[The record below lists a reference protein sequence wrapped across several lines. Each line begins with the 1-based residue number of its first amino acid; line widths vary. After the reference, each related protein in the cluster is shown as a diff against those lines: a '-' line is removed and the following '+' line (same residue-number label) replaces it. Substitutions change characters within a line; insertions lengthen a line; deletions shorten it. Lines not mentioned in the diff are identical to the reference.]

1 MAITLE
7 SIVKLPTSRKILIL
21 GILTAVIIGLYFY
34 LIYMPNLESLK
45 KKKAEMVALENQVR
59 ELRIVAANMK
69 RFQAEAAKLREELKV
84 AMTQLPTS
92 KEIPSLLS
100 NISRLGKEAGLEFLL
115 FKPAAEVS
123 KEFYSEIPVE
133 MRVRGTYHNVALFFD
148 KVGKLP
154 RIVNISEVGMD
165 NAKEVFGRW
174 DINTACRATTFKFIE
189 RDAVEAAKDKAAKDK
204 KDRRSV
210 GARAVPP
217 KKP

>member
-7 SIVKLPTSRKILIL
+7 TIVKLPTSRKILIL

-34 LIYMPNLESLK
+34 LIYMPNLDLLK
-45 KKKAEMVALENQVR
+45 KKKAEMGALENQVR

-69 RFQAEAAKLREELKV
+69 RFQAEAAKLREELKL
-84 AMTQLPTS
+84 AITQLPTS

-123 KEFYSEIPVE
+123 REFYSEIPVE
-133 MRVRGTYHNVALFFD
+133 IRVRGTYHNVALFFD

-154 RIVNISEVGMD
+154 RIVNITEVGMD

-174 DINTACRATTFKFIE
+174 DINTACTATTFKFIE
-189 RDAVEAAKDKAAKDK
+189 RDAVEAAKDK
-204 KDRRSV
+204 KDRKSV

>member
-21 GILTAVIIGLYFY
+21 GILVAVLVGLYVY
-34 LIYMPNLESLK
+34 LIYWPNQELLK
-45 KKKAEMVALENQVR
+45 KKKVEMAALESQVR

-84 AMTQLPTS
+84 AITQLPTS

-100 NISRLGKEAGLEFLL
+100 NISQLGKDSGLEFLL
-115 FKPAAEVS
+115 FKPAGEVS
-123 KEFYSEIPVE
+123 KDFYAEIPVE
-133 MRVRGTYHNVALFFD
+133 IRVRGAYNNVALFFD

-165 NAKEVFGRW
+165 NAKEAFGRW
-174 DINTACRATTFKFIE
+174 EINTSCTATTFKFVE
-189 RDAVEAAKDKAAKDK
+189 RDAADLAKDK
-204 KDRRSV
+204 KDQ
-210 GARAVPP
+210 
-217 KKP
+217 KPGESKGGPATKP

>member
-7 SIVKLPTSRKILIL
+7 TIVKLPTSRKILIL

-34 LIYMPNLESLK
+34 LIYLPNLELLK

-84 AMTQLPTS
+84 AITQLPTS

-100 NISRLGKEAGLEFLL
+100 NISRLGKDAGLEFLL
-115 FKPAAEVS
+115 FKPAAEVTR
-123 KEFYSEIPVE
+123 EFYSEIPVE
-133 MRVRGTYHNVALFFD
+133 IRVRGSYHKVAVFFD

-154 RIVNISEVGMD
+154 RIVNITELGMD
-165 NAKEVFGRW
+165 GAKEAFGRW

-189 RDAVEAAKDKAAKDK
+189 RDAAEAAKQKAAKD
-204 KDRRSV
+204 RRGRKGV

-217 KKP
+217 KRP

>member
-7 SIVKLPTSRKILIL
+7 TIVKLPTSRKIIIL
-21 GILTAVIIGLYFY
+21 AVLAAAIIGLYFY
-34 LIYMPNLESLK
+34 LIYWPNLETLKQK
-45 KKKAEMVALENQVR
+45 KKEMVALENQVR

-69 RFQAEAAKLREELKV
+69 RFQAEAAQLREELKV
-84 AMTQLPTS
+84 AITQLPTS

-100 NISRLGKEAGLEFLL
+100 NVSQMGKEAGLEFLL
-115 FKPAAEVS
+115 FKPLAEVN

-133 MRVRGTYHNVALFFD
+133 IRVRGTYHNVAHFFD

-154 RIVNISEVGMD
+154 RIVNITEVGMD

-174 DINTACRATTFKFIE
+174 DVNTACTATTFKFIE
-189 RDAVEAAKDKAAKDK
+189 RDEVEAAKDRAAKDK
-204 KDRRSV
+204 KVRKP
-210 GARAVPP
+210 GETRAVPP

>member
-7 SIVKLPTSRKILIL
+7 TIVKLPTSRKILIL
-21 GILTAVIIGLYFY
+21 GILTAVIIGLYSY
-34 LIYMPNLESLK
+34 LIYLPNRESLQQMK
-45 KKKAEMVALENQVR
+45 KNMVALENQVR

-84 AMTQLPTS
+84 AITQLPTS

-100 NISRLGKEAGLEFLL
+100 NISRLGKESGLEFLL

-133 MRVRGTYHNVALFFD
+133 IRVRGNYHNVAIFFD

-154 RIVNISEVGMD
+154 RIVNIAGVGMD
-165 NAKEVFGRW
+165 NAKEVLGRW
-174 DINTACRATTFKFIE
+174 DINTSCTATTFKFIE
-189 RDAVEAAKDKAAKDK
+189 REAVEAAKAAQDAR
-204 KDRRSV
+204 DRKGV

-217 KKP
+217 RKP

>member
-7 SIVKLPTSRKILIL
+7 TIVKLPTSRKILLL
-21 GILTAVIIGLYFY
+21 GVLTAVIIGLYFY
-34 LIYMPNLESLK
+34 LIYIPNLELLK

-84 AMTQLPTS
+84 AITQLPTS

-100 NISRLGKEAGLEFLL
+100 NISRLGKDAGLEFLL
-115 FKPAAEVS
+115 FKPAAEVTR
-123 KEFYSEIPVE
+123 EFYSEIPVE
-133 MRVRGTYHNVALFFD
+133 IRVQGSYHNVAIFFD

-154 RIVNISEVGMD
+154 RIVNITELGMD
-165 NAKEVFGRW
+165 GAKEAFGRW

-189 RDAVEAAKDKAAKDK
+189 RDAAEAAKQKAAKDRR
-204 KDRRSV
+204 DRKGV

-217 KKP
+217 KRP